1 MATRI
6 PASVRGRE
14 ELRGADRAGG
24 AALRRRR
31 LRRPLFG
38 RAKEPLLRRRLRLE
52 GGIPSHDILSRIFRP
67 LAPRGWLPAP
77 ASVVGAEHRAFEA
90 SFGRF
95 VAAFVRRAGSGA
107 IVAIDGK
114 TARRSFDRQR
124 GRRPLDLVSAW
135 AVEQRVVLGQE
146 KAAGDSNEIEALPA
160 WPPGWE
166 PGRPS
171 PLPASMRTPGLPR

>member
-1 MATRI
+1 M
-6 PASVRGRE
+6 
-14 ELRGADRAGG
+14 
-24 AALRRRR
+24 
-31 LRRPLFG
+31 
-38 RAKEPLLRRRLRLE
+38 
-52 GGIPSHDILSRIFRP
+52 
-67 LAPRGWLPAP
+67 
-77 ASVVGAEHRAFEA
+77 VGAEHRAFEA

-95 VAAFVRRAGSGA
+95 VADFVRRAGSGA

-135 AVEQRVVLGQE
+135 AVKQRVVLGQE

-166 PGRPS
+166 PGHPS